1 MPLFDWLDHHF
12 IVRVGV
18 SLLCGCIVGLER
30 ELRGKPTG
38 MRTCVLICLGTAL
51 FVRLGSVMSDLGD
64 GKGDASRVLGQ
75 VVTGIGFLGAGV
87 IISRGEIVHG
97 VTTATVVWIL
107 AATGALIGAG
117 KFGEAIAIAFVTVFI
132 LTVLDYVERLLQ
144 KLRHITAG
152 NSETPTPAKSA

>member
-1 MPLFDWLDHHF
+1 MQATGWIDQHFLDF
-12 IVRVGV
+12 LMRVGV
-18 SLLCGCIVGLER
+18 SLLCGCMVGLER

-51 FVRLGSVMSDLGD
+51 FVRLGVVLSQVDG

-87 IISRGEIVHG
+87 IMAHGESIHG

-107 AATGALIGAG
+107 AATGALIGSG
-117 KFGEAIAIAFVTVFI
+117 KDAEAIAISIVTVAI
-132 LTVLDYVERLLQ
+132 LVILDHLERGIQRMRGQ
-144 KLRHITAG
+144 K
-152 NSETPTPAKSA
+152 PAERG

>member
-1 MPLFDWLDHHF
+1 MSSTGWIDPHF
-12 IVRVGV
+12 VDFLIRVGV
-18 SLLCGCIVGLER
+18 SFLCGCIVGVER

-51 FVRLGSVMSDLGD
+51 FVRLGSVMADPVSTR
-64 GKGDASRVLGQ
+64 GDASRVLGQ

-87 IISRGEIVHG
+87 IMAHGDTIHG

-117 KFGEAIAIAFVTVFI
+117 KYSEAIAISFVTVLI
-132 LTVLDYVERLLQ
+132 LVVLDYAERVI
-144 KLRHITAG
+144 KRYRGVKPSDTA
-152 NSETPTPAKSA
+152 

>member
-1 MPLFDWLDHHF
+1 MSILAMQPFDWFDHHF
-12 IVRVGV
+12 LVRVGV
-18 SLLCGCIVGLER
+18 SLLCGCIVGFER

-51 FVRLGSVMSDLGD
+51 FVRLGAVMSAFSD
-64 GKGDASRVLGQ
+64 KGDASRVLGQ

-87 IISRGEIVHG
+87 IMSRGDAIIG

-117 KFGEAIAIAFVTVFI
+117 KFSEAIAIAVVTVGV
-132 LTVLDYVERLLQ
+132 LTVLDYVERLIQ
-144 KLRHITAG
+144 KLR
-152 NSETPTPAKSA
+152 